1 MLTPNELL
9 KASFNDIL
17 FQDRNKTYG
26 AYQLRQRYT
35 EHLRYAVGGM
45 LLFCLLLVVLS
56 FWRSQPKQAL
66 PPLFNSGDHD
76 LIFIHP
82 VIPPPLPETAPP
94 AASSVRT
101 EVYTAPLIVPNDVAT
116 DERPPTQDDLIKAN
130 IGLIKSDG
138 EDADGRLLPPAEPR
152 YAPAAA
158 VPVAQVPEVVEDF
171 IAVTVDKE
179 ASFPGGV
186 KEWIRYLQKN
196 LRYPEEAIES
206 GTGGSITVQF
216 IVDRE
221 GNISEVKALTDPG
234 FGLAEEA
241 VRIIKRGPRWIPA
254 EQGGRK
260 VKYRH
265 HQRITFELQN

>member
-1 MLTPNELL
+1 MLTPQELL

-26 AYQLRQRYT
+26 AYLLRQRYAG
-35 EHLRYAVGGM
+35 HLYYAVGGM
-45 LLFCLLLVVLS
+45 LLFCLLLVLLS
-56 FWRSQPKQAL
+56 FWRTRQDSAA
-66 PPLFNSGDHD
+66 
-76 LIFIHP
+76 P
-82 VIPPPLPETAPP
+82 VIFVGDGHILEPYVEVVPPPLPQVLPP
-94 AASSVRT
+94 AAPMVRT
-101 EVYTAPLIVPNDVAT
+101 EVFTAPLIVSADVAD
-116 DERPPTQDDLIKAN
+116 DERSPTQADLTLAN
-130 IGLIKSDG
+130 IGLMKTDG
-138 EDADGRLLPPAEPR
+138 DAADGRLLP
-152 YAPAAA
+152 AA
-158 VPVAQVPEVVEDF
+158 VPVAAPAAPLPVAQVPQQAEDF
-171 IAVTVDKE
+171 IALTVDKE

-186 KEWIRYLQKN
+186 KEWVRYLQKN

-234 FGLAEEA
+234 YGLAEEA
-241 VRIIKRGPRWIPA
+241 VRIIKRGPKWIPA

>member
-1 MLTPNELL
+1 MLTPQELL

-17 FQDRNKTYG
+17 FQNRNKAYG
-26 AYQLRQRYT
+26 AYMLRQRYVS
-35 EHLRYAVGGM
+35 HLYYAVGGM
-45 LLFCLLLVVLS
+45 VLFCLVLAATS
-56 FWRSQPKQAL
+56 FWRTNPGNGATAIFD
-66 PPLFNSGDHD
+66 PGDHI
-76 LIFIHP
+76 LEP
-82 VIPPPLPETAPP
+82 YVEVIPPPLPEVIPP
-94 AASSVRT
+94 AASTVRT
-101 EVYTAPLIVPNDVAT
+101 EVFTAPLIVSANVAE

-130 IGLIKSDG
+130 IGLIKSEGD
-138 EDADGRLLPPAEPR
+138 DADGRLLPPA
-152 YAPAAA
+152 APMSAPSAAL
-158 VPVAQVPEVVEDF
+158 PVAQAPEVVEDF

-206 GTGGSITVQF
+206 GAGGSITVQF

-221 GNISEVKALTDPG
+221 GNISEVKALTDLG
-234 FGLAEEA
+234 YGLADEA
-241 VRIIKRGPRWIPA
+241 IRIIKRGPKWIPA